1 MKISAITVKSN
12 NVFKANYTKD
22 IEKQFNIGLK
32 RYGNDAKAL
41 AYYKDRLDEVNNT
54 APDTTVKTMDRIN
67 CATGIA
73 GYSMVTVNKDGKD
86 YLCTWKNPE
95 IRYEQCVKTL
105 NLATL
110 DGITA
115 LCKSLKTFE

>member
-1 MKISAITVKSN
+1 MRINAITTKSIN
-12 NVFKANYTKD
+12 TFKANYTKD
-22 IEKQFNIGLK
+22 IEKQFNNGVK
-32 RYGNDAKAL
+32 RYQNDAKAL
-41 AYYKDRLDEVNNT
+41 AYYKDRLDEVNNA
-54 APDTTVKTMDRIN
+54 APDVTVKTMDRMN

-73 GYSMVTVNKDGKD
+73 GYSMVTLNKDDKD

>member
-1 MKISAITVKSN
+1 
-12 NVFKANYTKD
+12 
-22 IEKQFNIGLK
+22 
-32 RYGNDAKAL
+32 
-41 AYYKDRLDEVNNT
+41 
-54 APDTTVKTMDRIN
+54 MDRMN

-73 GYSMVTVNKDGKD
+73 GYSMVTLNKDDKD

-95 IRYEQCVKTL
+95 TRYEQCVKTL